1 MIQIQDEVGL
11 EVVCGCGCT
20 VWRER
25 VQKGVN
31 AGELRSVNVDG
42 RMHYCNGVPVKRDVW
57 TADERSFVARN
68 YGPMTAG
75 QIALVLNRA
84 VMPVRNVIREI
95 NKQRKQK

>member
-1 MIQIQDEVGL
+1 MIQIQDEVGG
-11 EVVCGCGCT
+11 EVQCACGCT

-42 RMHYCNGVPVKRDVW
+42 RMHFCNGVPVKRDVW

-75 QIALVLNRA
+75 QIALALNRS
-84 VMPVRNVIREI
+84 VGGVRDVIKAL
-95 NKQRKQK
+95 NKQRKRK